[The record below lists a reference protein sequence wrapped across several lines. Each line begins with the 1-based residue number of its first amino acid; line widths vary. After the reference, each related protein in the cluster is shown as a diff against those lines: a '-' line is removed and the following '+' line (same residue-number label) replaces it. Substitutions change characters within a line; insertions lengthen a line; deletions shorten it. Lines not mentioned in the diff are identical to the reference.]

1 MRSCALIAWQSR
13 CIRLRCNCGGGI
25 ESMTKGRQFVGNL
38 LLGIMLITIFP
49 MLWLVSKIDDLM
61 DWWEK

>member
-1 MRSCALIAWQSR
+1 
-13 CIRLRCNCGGGI
+13 
-25 ESMTKGRQFVGNL
+25 MTKGRQFVGNL